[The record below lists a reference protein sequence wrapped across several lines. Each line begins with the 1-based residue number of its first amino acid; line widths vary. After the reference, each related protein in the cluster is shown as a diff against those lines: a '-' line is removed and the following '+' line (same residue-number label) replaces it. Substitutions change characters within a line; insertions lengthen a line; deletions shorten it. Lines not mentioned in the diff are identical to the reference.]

1 MGYYDRE
8 KFNELLG
15 KTLTKIELK
24 NDDPDEREE
33 HNEIYFTTDQGETYL
48 LFHEQDCCES
58 VYLCDIIG
66 DINDLIGSPILL
78 AEEVSNR
85 EDPPPPS
92 EWGEDSYTWTFY
104 KLSTIKGSIT
114 FRWYGESN
122 GYYSEEVNFK
132 LYSIEEEKNA
142 LQS

>member
-1 MGYYDRE
+1 MGYFDDV

-15 KTLTKIELK
+15 KILTKIEFK
-24 NDDPDEREE
+24 NEDPDEQEE
-33 HNEIYFTTDQGETYL
+33 HNEIYFTTNLGETYL
-48 LFHEQDCCES
+48 LFHEQDCCEN
-58 VYLCDIIG
+58 VYLADTAG

-92 EWGEDSYTWTFY
+92 EWNEDSYTWTFY
-104 KLSTIKGSIT
+104 KLSTIKGSVT

-132 LYSIEEEKNA
+132 LYSF
-142 LQS
+142 

>member
-1 MGYYDRE
+1 MGYYDGV
-8 KFNELLG
+8 KFSELLG

-33 HNEIYFTTDQGETYL
+33 HNEIYFITDQGETYL
-48 LFHEQDCCES
+48 LYHEQDCCEN
-58 VYLCDIIG
+58 VYLADTAG
-66 DINDLIGSPILL
+66 DINDLMGSPILL

-92 EWGEDSYTWTFY
+92 EWNEDSYTWTFY
-104 KLSTIKGSIT
+104 KLSTIKGSVT

-132 LYSIEEEKNA
+132 LYSV
-142 LQS
+142 